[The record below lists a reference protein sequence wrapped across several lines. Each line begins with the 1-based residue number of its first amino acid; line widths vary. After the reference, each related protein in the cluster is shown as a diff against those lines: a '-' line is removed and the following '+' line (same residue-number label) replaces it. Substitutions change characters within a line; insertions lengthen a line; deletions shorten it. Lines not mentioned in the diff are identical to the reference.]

1 VLNHVVATAFA
12 NAASGAGPDAHD
24 SFVEQLILVAFD
36 PTWNSE
42 HRVPIFIVIAVL
54 LFLSGVGLPLPED
67 IPLTVAGFTTFEQA
81 NEQFSLGHYVTT
93 FVMVVIP
100 ILLGDLIAYWLGHRF
115 GLRLTER
122 IGFIHRAV
130 SPARLAR
137 AQAWF
142 DRFGAFAV
150 FVGRQVA
157 GVRFV
162 TFFTAGTMRVPLATF
177 VGFDFLGCAV
187 SVPVWLTLGTLASR
201 YGETW
206 LRAAMSRASH
216 TILLVTLVLVLVLV
230 LVTKLRNGE
239 KARS

>member
-1 VLNHVVATAFA
+1 VLDRAAAFAFA
-12 NAASGAGPDAHD
+12 NAAGSAGPGAHD

-36 PTWNSE
+36 TTWNSE
-42 HRVPIFIVIAVL
+42 NRVAIFAVIAVL

-115 GLRLTER
+115 GLRLRER
-122 IGFIHRAV
+122 VGFIRRAV

-137 AQAWF
+137 VQAWF

-150 FVGRQVA
+150 FLGRQVA

-162 TFFTAGTMRVPLATF
+162 TFFTAGTMRVPLPTF
-177 VGFDFLGCAV
+177 VGFDFIGCV
-187 SVPVWLTLGTLASR
+187 VTVPVWMTLGTLASR
-201 YGETW
+201 YGEPW
-206 LRAAMSRASH
+206 LRATMSRASH
-216 TILLVTLVLVLVLV
+216 TILLVTIVLVLVLV
-230 LVTKLRNGE
+230 LVTKLRGRRE
-239 KARS
+239 ARS